1 MKHGLNFKKKRE
13 EKVEWFSHKPLTF
26 TPRPPANFN
35 HPKRQLKSY
44 CLKKTEDT
52 DMAKRHMKRCS
63 ASLIIREMQIKTA
76 MRYHLAPVRMA
87 IIKMSTNNKSWRGCG
102 EKRTILH
109 YWWESKLVQSLWRTV
124 GRFPKKLKIELTYDP
139 AIPLLG
145 IYLKRMETL
154 IKKKKCTSIF
164 IAALFIIAMTWKQPK
179 CPSTDE

>member
-76 MRYHLAPVRMA
+76 MRYHPHWSQWPSS
-87 IIKMSTNNKSWRGCG
+87 KKSTNNKC
-102 EKRTILH
+102 
-109 YWWESKLVQSLWRTV
+109 
-124 GRFPKKLKIELTYDP
+124 
-139 AIPLLG
+139 
-145 IYLKRMETL
+145 
-154 IKKKKCTSIF
+154 
-164 IAALFIIAMTWKQPK
+164 
-179 CPSTDE
+179 